1 MPNTNKVKFGIKN
14 AHYAVATI
22 ANDGSATYGTVKPL
36 PGAVSLSL
44 EAQGENT
51 PFYADDIV
59 YYMAAANSGYSGDLE
74 LARVPDDFKKD
85 VLGFAEGY
93 HVDLPVG
100 QITIMQSQNGACV
113 ELIESPQ
120 FETGMYSIGTDVDD
134 LDEAYALLTAHGF
147 KAVDGS
153 ASLTSSS
160 KSVLMASPSG
170 FAIDIVKHIKE
181 HD

>member
-1 MPNTNKVKFGIKN
+1 MKITSCNPLIVTTKADDAIKLFEELGFEKHHNKVSGVSEDIN
-14 AHYAVATI
+14 TI
-22 ANDGSATYGTVKPL
+22 R
-36 PGAVSLSL
+36 
-44 EAQGENT
+44 
-51 PFYADDIV
+51 
-59 YYMAAANSGYSGDLE
+59 M
-74 LARVPDDFKKD
+74 KD
-85 VLGFAEGY
+85 SNGF
-93 HVDLPVG
+93 HVDISNVVKLDRDM
-100 QITIMQSQNGACV
+100 TIIRMN
-113 ELIESPQ
+113 
-120 FETGMYSIGTDVDD
+120 VDD